1 MHTSKN
7 TKKGDNPVHV
17 APACTGSGG
26 RVRLL
31 LKIQNKDIN
40 YLECDGGD
48 FGDQTDLSFL

>member
-7 TKKGDNPVHV
+7 TKKGDSPVHV

-40 YLECDGGD
+40 YLECDGD